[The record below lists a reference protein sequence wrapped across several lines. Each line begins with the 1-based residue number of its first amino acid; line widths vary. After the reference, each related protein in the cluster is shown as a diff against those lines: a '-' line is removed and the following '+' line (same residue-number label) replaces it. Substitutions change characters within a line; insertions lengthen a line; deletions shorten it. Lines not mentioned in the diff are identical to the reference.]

1 MSTTE
6 RLIAYHLARLKDKN
20 PQVRIASIRELAL
33 LEALNAYGA
42 LEAIYH
48 TDPDPAVRKAAAGSR
63 ACAVP
68 QKERDRT
75 LARARQSQQLTA
87 GASRQRSARLRSPG

>member
-33 LEALNAYGA
+33 LEAIDAYDA

-48 TDPDPAVRKAAAGSR
+48 TDPDPAVRKAAQNAGR
-63 ACAVP
+63 VLFRKKNAN
-68 QKERDRT
+68 ER
-75 LARARQSQQLTA
+75 
-87 GASRQRSARLRSPG
+87 

>member
-1 MSTTE
+1 MSTTK

-48 TDPDPAVRKAAAGSR
+48 TDPDPAVRKAAQEAGR
-63 ACAVP
+63 ALFRKKNAI
-68 QKERDRT
+68 ER
-75 LARARQSQQLTA
+75 
-87 GASRQRSARLRSPG
+87 